1 VKERLDV
8 LAKGVD
14 GPMPPPTPLEGQ
26 GKNISQCHSGKNVK
40 RKKLCNKKGESG
52 KMKGKYVK
60 MSK

>member
-1 VKERLDV
+1 MGLC
-8 LAKGVD
+8 
-14 GPMPPPTPLEGQ
+14 PTPLEGQ